1 MDEITVSLTSQNIG
15 PVGAE
20 EVLVSGRET
29 MDEMVETMDEMSA
42 VATTAIAAALRARS
56 CPEVPGLLALHDANT
71 SGPHSPSKSKAHH
84 LPAQLV

>member
-42 VATTAIAAALRARS
+42 VATTAMRAMLAVVSDGNSASGAWSSAAGAS
-56 CPEVPGLLALHDANT
+56 CCGAMVPRT
-71 SGPHSPSKSKAHH
+71 
-84 LPAQLV
+84 